1 MQVSLIQPPL
11 PQVIISP
18 PSPHATEP
26 SLHPQAP
33 AAYPSSP
40 PTSPLPFQTSHVP
53 HPSTSPVPSDVL
65 MNRQI
70 RRQMSTPATSS
81 AVRQAPH
88 SHPTTALRSTALRVL
103 PTEQWTCLLLWVSQ
117 TNRQNQ
123 YAPHSPPSQ
132 NRHQVIQIQY
142 LESPILPLSLWHS
155 RATSADCETCR
166 KDMRAAIKS
175 CR

>member
-1 MQVSLIQPPL
+1 MQVSPIQPPL
-11 PQVIISP
+11 TQVIISP

-53 HPSTSPVPSDVL
+53 HPSTSPVPSDVQ

-70 RRQMSTPATSS
+70 RKQESTPATSS

-103 PTEQWTCLLLWVSQ
+103 PTSVDL
-117 TNRQNQ
+117 
-123 YAPHSPPSQ
+123 PPSVGITNKQ
-132 NRHQVIQIQY
+132 AK
-142 LESPILPLSLWHS
+142 PICATLPSIS
-155 RATSADCETCR
+155 EQASSDTNP
-166 KDMRAAIKS
+166 IP
-175 CR
+175 